1 MEIWNLK
8 EREEWIRRAAEWFH
22 RKWEVPSGEYEA
34 SMRESGRGTDGVPQ
48 WYIAVEQGE
57 IVGGVGV
64 IENDFHNRRD
74 LAPNVCALYVEEPF
88 RRQGI
93 AGALL
98 EQVCGDMRA
107 AGLKRLYLITDHTSF
122 YERYGW
128 SFLCMVQGEGEEE
141 PIRMYQ
147 KEL

>member
-22 RKWEVPSGEYEA
+22 EKWDVPAGEYEA

-74 LAPNVCALYVEEPF
+74 LASNVCVLYVEENF
-88 RRQGI
+88 HSRGI
-93 AGALL
+93 TAGALL
-98 EQVCGDMRA
+98 EQVCGDMRS
-107 AGLKRLYLITDHTSF
+107 AGLKRLCLITNHPSVA
-122 YERYGW
+122 ERYGW
-128 SFLCMVQGEGEEE
+128 KFLGMVQG
-141 PIRMYQ
+141 IRMYE

>member
-22 RKWEVPSGEYEA
+22 EKWDVPAGEYEA

-64 IENDFHNRRD
+64 IEKEFHNRRD
-74 LAPNVCALYVEEPF
+74 LASNVCVLYVEENF
-88 RRQGI
+88 HSRGI
-93 AGALL
+93 TAGALL
-98 EQVCGDMRA
+98 EQVCGDMRS
-107 AGLKRLYLITDHTSF
+107 AGLKRLCLITNHPSVA
-122 YERYGW
+122 ERYGW
-128 SFLCMVQGEGEEE
+128 KFLGMVQG
-141 PIRMYQ
+141 IRMYE

>member
-22 RKWEVPSGEYEA
+22 EKWDVPAGEYET

-64 IENDFHNRRD
+64 IEKEFHNRRD
-74 LAPNVCALYVEEPF
+74 LASNVCVLYVEENSHG
-88 RRQGI
+88 RGI
-93 AGALL
+93 AAGALL
-98 EQVCGDMRA
+98 EQVCGDMKA
-107 AGLKRLYLITDHTSF
+107 AGRKRLCLITNHPSVA
-122 YERYGW
+122 ERYGW
-128 SFLCMVQGEGEEE
+128 KFLGMVQG
-141 PIRMYQ
+141 IRMYE